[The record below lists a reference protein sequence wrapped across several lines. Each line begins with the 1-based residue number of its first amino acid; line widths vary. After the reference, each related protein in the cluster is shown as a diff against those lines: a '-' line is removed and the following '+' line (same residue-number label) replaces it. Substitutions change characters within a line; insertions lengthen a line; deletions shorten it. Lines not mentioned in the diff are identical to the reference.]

1 MTNAKIDSVDLTG
14 CRNQSE
20 QVKALVDHMAK
31 ISFMEPISDEDFAN
45 LSEEGELEAATSLNT
60 FHEIIPDQHRH
71 QDWPKGTLH
80 ASYAH
85 VAYMGT
91 GRF

>member
-1 MTNAKIDSVDLTG
+1 MANESQFAPYIPHTVWIKDLSVARHQAWRSAGKVVML
-14 CRNQSE
+14 R
-20 QVKALVDHMAK
+20 
-31 ISFMEPISDEDFAN
+31 
-45 LSEEGELEAATSLNT
+45 

-85 VAYMGT
+85 AAYMGY
-91 GRF
+91 GPQELERFWNP

>member
-1 MTNAKIDSVDLTG
+1 MRLKDHGIGSWSAVTNAKIDSVDLTG

-20 QVKALVDHMAK
+20 QVRALVDHMAK

-45 LSEEGELEAATSLNT
+45 LTEEGE
-60 FHEIIPDQHRH
+60 
-71 QDWPKGTLH
+71 H

-85 VAYMGT
+85 AAYMGY
-91 GRF
+91 GPQELERFWNP